1 MANQENAVPAGRQV
15 RVRFAPSPTGYLH
28 IGGARTALYNW
39 LFARASKGIFVLRI
53 EDTDRTRSTEE
64 AVKAILDG
72 LEWLGIDW
80 DEGPDVG
87 GDFGPY
93 FQTERLHIYKE
104 WADKLI
110 KEGKAYYCFCTPD
123 ELEEQRKLAAAR
135 KEAPKYNG
143 KCRKLGNVEIGKLL
157 KSGKSKVLR
166 FKLPASGVTKVHDLI
181 RGEVSFENEV
191 LDDFVIIKSDSFPTY
206 NFAAVVD
213 DHLMRITHVIRGD
226 DHLSNT
232 PRQILLY
239 QAFGLPVPK
248 FAHIPMIMGPDKARL
263 SKRHGATS
271 VIDYKTLGYLPEA
284 MVNYIARLGWGY
296 KDQEIFSRQEL
307 IEKFSVG
314 KVQKT
319 SAIFDM
325 NKLNWLNAHY
335 IKNSSIDRITQLAIT
350 FLEQTYGITDKAYTE
365 KVIKCLQD
373 RMKTIVDIVPLSEYF
388 FKDNFD
394 IDPEAKSKYLDKP
407 GTKEIIQKLKSRL
420 EKTDKFTKENIEK
433 AFKELAEELKL
444 KLGEIIHPTRALL
457 TGRMESP
464 GIYDVV
470 EVLGKEKTIKRLS
483 TI

>member
-1 MANQENAVPAGRQV
+1 MANQELV

-39 LFARASKGIFVLRI
+39 LFAKANKGTFILRI

-72 LEWLGIDW
+72 LEWLGLNW

-93 FQTERLHIYKE
+93 FQTERLDIYREWTEKLLKE
-104 WADKLI
+104 N
-110 KEGKAYYCFCTPD
+110 KAYHCFCTTE
-123 ELEEQRKLAAAR
+123 ELAEQRRIAAER
-135 KEAPKYNG
+135 KEAPKYNA
-143 KCRKLGNVEIGKLL
+143 KCRKLSKAESEKLL
-157 KSGKSKVLR
+157 KSGKPYVLR
-166 FKLPASGVTKVHDLI
+166 FRLPETGVTKVHDLI
-181 RGEVSFENEV
+181 RGEVNFENEV
-191 LDDFVIIKSDSFPTY
+191 LDDFVIVKSDGFPTY

-239 QAFGLPVPK
+239 QAFGLMPPK

-271 VIDYKTLGYLPEA
+271 VIDYKLLGYLPEA

-296 KDQEIFSRQEL
+296 KDQEIFSREEL
-307 IEKFSVG
+307 IKVFTVE

-319 SAIFDM
+319 SAVFDVT
-325 NKLNWLNAHY
+325 KLNWLNAHY
-335 IKNSSIDRITQLAIT
+335 IKNSSFDRVTELAMPFI
-350 FLEQTYGITDKAYTE
+350 EQAYPGTDKVYAE
-365 KVIKCLQD
+365 KVIKCLHD
-373 RMKTIVDIVPLSEYF
+373 RLKTIIDIVPLSEYF
-388 FKDNFD
+388 FKDSFA
-394 IDPEAKSKYLDKP
+394 IDAEAKIKYLDKP
-407 GTKEIIQKLKSRL
+407 GVSEVMVKLK
-420 EKTDKFTKENIEK
+420 EKLDKAKPFDKENIEK
-433 AFKELAEELKL
+433 TFKGLAEELNI
-444 KLGEIIHPTRALL
+444 KLGEIIHPARALL
-457 TGRMESP
+457 TGRTESP

-470 EVLGKEKTIKRLS
+470 DVLGKEKTIKRLS
-483 TI
+483 AI

>member
-1 MANQENAVPAGRQV
+1 MANQELV
-15 RVRFAPSPTGYLH
+15 RVRFAPSPTGFLH

-39 LFARASKGIFVLRI
+39 LFAKANKGVFILRI

-87 GDFGPY
+87 GDAGPY
-93 FQTERLHIYKE
+93 FQTQRLNTYKD
-104 WADKLI
+104 WADKLV
-110 KEGKAYYCFCTPD
+110 KEGKAYYCFCTPE
-123 ELEEQRKLAAAR
+123 ELGEQRKLAAQR
-135 KEAPKYNG
+135 KEAPKYNAR
-143 KCRKLGNVEIGKLL
+143 CRKLSTSDVEKLSS
-157 KSGKSKVLR
+157 SGKPKVLR
-166 FKLPASGVTKVHDLI
+166 FKLPMTGITKVHDLI
-181 RGEVSFENEV
+181 RGEVSFENEL
-191 LDDFVIIKSDSFPTY
+191 LDDFVLIKSDGFPTY

-239 QAFGLPVPK
+239 QAFGLTPPK

-271 VIDYKTLGYLPEA
+271 VIEYKDLGYLPEA

-307 IEKFSVG
+307 IEKFSVE

-319 SAIFDM
+319 SAVFDVT
-325 NKLNWLNAHY
+325 KLNWLNSHY
-335 IKNSSIDRITQLAIT
+335 IKSLGIDGVISHTMPFI
-350 FLEQTYGITDKAYTE
+350 EQAYPGADKAYAE
-365 KVIKCLQD
+365 KVIKCLHD
-373 RMKTIVDIVPLSEYF
+373 RMKTFVEIVPLSEYF
-388 FKDNFD
+388 FKDDFSM
-394 IDPEAKSKYLDKP
+394 DPEARSRYLDKP
-407 GTKEIIQKLKSRL
+407 GVKEIVEKLKGKLS
-420 EKTDKFTKENIEK
+420 KISDFTRENIEK
-433 AFKELAEELKL
+433 AFKGLAEELKI

-457 TGRMESP
+457 TGRSESP

-483 TI
+483 A